1 MDEKKI
7 FLLSKAPVGKAIIT
21 MAVPMIMG
29 MMIQLL
35 YNLVDIF
42 FIGKLADA
50 NQLAAANIT
59 TALFMIMMALSGIIG
74 TGAASCISR
83 CMGKNEYEK
92 ASTVLSSGIAL
103 CFITGILTAVLGSI
117 FINPIVHALGA
128 SNEVFSYAKD
138 YSLVLILGAWII
150 MCNYALGQLLRS
162 EGSVMVSVTGMLLG
176 TVANT
181 VLDPIFIFTLH
192 MGIKGAAIATVLGN
206 GLGLL
211 YYVVF
216 YLRGKSLIRLNPKNI
231 SFEKSIWKEIFSIG
245 IPSSVSQILMG
256 TAVMVCNNLI
266 VIYGDNVVAGMGIA
280 TKVMTIGTY
289 LFMGFAAGCQ
299 PLIGYNFGAKNF
311 KRVSEIIKK
320 SMLMTSFLGIFLTFL
335 LLVFSMKLI
344 SVFTPLPGV
353 ITQGN
358 GILKGLM
365 WSLPIY
371 GAQMVGGVTVQAMG
385 KGKASLLISIS
396 RQGFFYI
403 PLVLMLNYLFGL
415 QGLIFA
421 QPVADLLALFL
432 TLKITSDILKKSKQ
446 LNLS

>member
-206 GLGLL
+206 GL
-211 YYVVF
+211 
-216 YLRGKSLIRLNPKNI
+216 
-231 SFEKSIWKEIFSIG
+231 
-245 IPSSVSQILMG
+245 
-256 TAVMVCNNLI
+256 
-266 VIYGDNVVAGMGIA
+266 
-280 TKVMTIGTY
+280 
-289 LFMGFAAGCQ
+289 
-299 PLIGYNFGAKNF
+299 
-311 KRVSEIIKK
+311 
-320 SMLMTSFLGIFLTFL
+320 
-335 LLVFSMKLI
+335 
-344 SVFTPLPGV
+344 
-353 ITQGN
+353 
-358 GILKGLM
+358 
-365 WSLPIY
+365 
-371 GAQMVGGVTVQAMG
+371 
-385 KGKASLLISIS
+385 
-396 RQGFFYI
+396 
-403 PLVLMLNYLFGL
+403 
-415 QGLIFA
+415 
-421 QPVADLLALFL
+421 
-432 TLKITSDILKKSKQ
+432 
-446 LNLS
+446 

>member
-1 MDEKKI
+1 
-7 FLLSKAPVGKAIIT
+7 
-21 MAVPMIMG
+21 
-29 MMIQLL
+29 
-35 YNLVDIF
+35 
-42 FIGKLADA
+42 
-50 NQLAAANIT
+50 
-59 TALFMIMMALSGIIG
+59 
-74 TGAASCISR
+74 
-83 CMGKNEYEK
+83 
-92 ASTVLSSGIAL
+92 
-103 CFITGILTAVLGSI
+103 
-117 FINPIVHALGA
+117 
-128 SNEVFSYAKD
+128 
-138 YSLVLILGAWII
+138 
-150 MCNYALGQLLRS
+150 
-162 EGSVMVSVTGMLLG
+162 
-176 TVANT
+176 
-181 VLDPIFIFTLH
+181 

-216 YLRGKSLIRLNPKNI
+216 YLRGKSLIRLNLKSI
-231 SFEKSIWKEIFSIG
+231 SFEKNIWKEIFSIG

-266 VIYGDNVVAGMGIA
+266 VFYGDNVVAGMGIA

-311 KRVSEIIKK
+311 KRVGEIIKK
-320 SMLMTSFLGIFLTFL
+320 SMLMTSFLGIFLTAL
-335 LLVFSMKLI
+335 LLVFSKKLI
-344 SVFTPLPGV
+344 GVFTPLPEV

-365 WSLPIY
+365 WSLPVY

-403 PLVLMLNYLFGL
+403 PLVCILNFLFGL

-421 QPVADLLALFL
+421 QPIADLLALFL
-432 TLKITSDILKKSKQ
+432 TLKITSDILIKSKQ
-446 LNLS
+446 LNLSII